1 MSRGRVI
8 VSQEPPIDP
17 DGIPLAAVPDE
28 PFDLDGRVVLAVIHD
43 RGTMSAALDALQRG
57 AILKLRVELSES
69 ETNEFL
75 DQLRRIAVVTEP
87 VATGQ
92 VTTDQ
97 LALLTELR
105 NGSSIHAAGHA
116 VGMSRRTATRRVA
129 ELRAVFGARSLADL
143 LRRAEDGRGD
153 GD

>member
-87 VATGQ
+87 ATGQ

-129 ELRAVFGARSLADL
+129 ELRAIFGARSLADL
-143 LRRAEDGRGD
+143 LMRAEDGRGD